1 MRAPSFASRP
11 TLALISILGSGI
23 AVPSLA
29 AQSYV
34 APTNETITTRVEE
47 GFGSTPSQ
55 VIWVQNGS
63 TVGIDVYSVTLRQCE
78 NVKQECAPRPLRL
91 HLAPGRSEV
100 LERVEPRDPERGFSY
115 RYGFGWRA
123 DSAGLAA
130 LRVLAGG
137 GSAEAQQR
145 LAAQQRAADEER
157 TTVGAH
163 DVVLRRDDL
172 VQLGPQIV
180 RLGVEPD
187 SVVLHVGQ
195 SFLMHQ
201 VRVLAYDLQGN
212 VLGRV
217 GAYQWRFPQ
226 ALIAVHSDTV
236 TALRPGRTQLSF
248 HLPPPAPDLSTAL
261 KVIIAPADSTQ

>member
-1 MRAPSFASRP
+1 MRTPSFASP
-11 TLALISILGSGI
+11 SLLGFVTILGSGI
-23 AVPSLA
+23 AASPLLA
-29 AQSYV
+29 QKYV
-34 APTNETITTRVEE
+34 APTNETITTRIEE
-47 GFGSTPSQ
+47 GFGSMPSQ
-55 VIWVQNGS
+55 TIWVQNGS
-63 TVGIDVYSVTLRQCE
+63 TVGIDVYSVTLRNCE
-78 NVKQECAPRPLRL
+78 NVKQECEPRPLRL
-91 HLAPGRSEV
+91 HLDAGRSAV
-100 LERVEPRDPERGFSY
+100 LERVEPKNPEQGYSY

-130 LRVLAGG
+130 LRVLAGT
-137 GSAEAQQR
+137 GSPEAQQQ
-145 LAAQQRAADEER
+145 LALQQRAADEER

-172 VQLGPQIV
+172 AQLGPQIV

-217 GAYQWRFPQ
+217 GAYQWRFQQSP
-226 ALIAVHSDTV
+226 ITVHGDTV
-236 TALRPGRTQLSF
+236 TALRTGRTQLSF
-248 HLPPPAPDLSTAL
+248 RLPPPAPELGTAL
-261 KVIIAPADSTQ
+261 QIIVVPADTLP